1 MSSSSLDLGSLSIL
15 VLVVVMSCCVATLLS
30 WWWMMSISPPTYQYC
45 SSCALQLGVLPHAQ
59 GVLTDGVV
67 ARPVQRLYGQ
77 AGTFQRLGMDSA
89 RPGMSLEVEHLET
102 RPLSPVIGEEEE
114 EVKERNCV
122 DYGRESVQQHL
133 SPASVEALARRN
145 TGHSFPRG
153 YRMSRRTLVFPSQ
166 SLPSMQEGGEEEKS
180 SINTVVGADEE
191 AGNSRSDK
199 NTKQRQV
206 RRSVSARK
214 EKSKLAL
221 LRRQED
227 AGLTSQSEDERGR
240 VEFGR
245 RSRRNNIAATR
256 AAVSLGCDN
265 PGYVPTTSEAE
276 NSVPPGPPRYQN
288 LPNMLP

>member
-1 MSSSSLDLGSLSIL
+1 MSSSSLDLGSLSVL

-45 SSCALQLGVLPHAQ
+45 ASCAQQLGVLPHAQ
-59 GVLTDGVV
+59 GIQ
-67 ARPVQRLYGQ
+67 VQGLYGQ

-89 RPGMSLEVEHLET
+89 RPGMGLEMGHLET
-102 RPLSPVIGEEEE
+102 RPLSPVPGEEEE
-114 EVKERNCV
+114 VEGRVFGG
-122 DYGRESVQQHL
+122 DYRRESVKQHL
-133 SPASVEALARRN
+133 SPASVEALARKK
-145 TGHSFPRG
+145 TAG

-166 SLPSMQEGGEEEKS
+166 SLPSIQGGEEEKS
-180 SINTVVGADEE
+180 SLNTIVGEDEE
-191 AGNSRSDK
+191 AGDRSVK

-240 VEFGR
+240 LEGGR
-245 RSRRNNIAATR
+245 QSRRNKAASR
-256 AAVSLGCDN
+256 AVGSVGCDN
-265 PGYVPTTSEAE
+265 PGYVPTNSETE
-276 NSVPPGPPRYQN
+276 NMVPTGPHPPRYQN
-288 LPNMLP
+288 LPSMLP